1 MQSSNVWDISDVQMG
16 KSRQQQNLK
25 VMDWNIT
32 QDRWSK
38 QIVTPA

>member
-1 MQSSNVWDISDVQMG
+1 MHNSNVWDISDVPTG
-16 KSRQQQNLK
+16 ESRQQQNLK

-32 QDRWSK
+32 KDRWSK